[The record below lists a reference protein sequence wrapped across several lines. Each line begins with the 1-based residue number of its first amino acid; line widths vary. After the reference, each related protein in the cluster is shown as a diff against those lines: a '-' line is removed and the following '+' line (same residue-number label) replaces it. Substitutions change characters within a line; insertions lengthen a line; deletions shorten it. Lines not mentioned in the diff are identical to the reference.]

1 MATIEDVAKKAGV
14 SRMTVS
20 RVINNSG
27 YAKKETRERILKA
40 IDELKYRP
48 NLVAKSLVTKRN
60 KTIAYVMVNISDPF
74 HNMVSRGLESVAYKS
89 QYTTMMCDTHL
100 PSRELDYINMFLN
113 HRLGGAIFHHLAI
126 DRRQA
131 DEMIEGGLMCVMIDN
146 ENQLDGVSAVNTDNR
161 LGGSLAAE
169 YLARKGHKRIA
180 CIRGPL
186 QQPMGSNIPYEDTF
200 QFNIWKDRTAG
211 FAEKMKE
218 LGLESAGYYESNGRF
233 EYAKL
238 LTEEF
243 MDEILG
249 MDNRPTALY
258 CENDIMA
265 IAVLNELHKRGLSV
279 PDDMAVIGHDG
290 LDICTMRHPNITT
303 IAQPR
308 YEMGRL
314 AAQLLIDQI
323 ENKTPTQ
330 TIVLKPSLLIG
341 ETT

>member
-1 MATIEDVAKKAGV
+1 MATIEDVARRAGV

-27 YAKKETRERILKA
+27 YTKKETREKVLQA

-48 NLVAKSLVTKRN
+48 NLVAKTLVSGRSR
-60 KTIAYVMVNISDPF
+60 TIAYVMVNISDPF

-100 PSRELDYINMFLN
+100 PSRELDYIDMFLN

-131 DEMIEGGLMCVMIDN
+131 DEMLEGGLQMVMIDN
-146 ENQLDGVSAVNTDNR
+146 ENQLEGISAVNTDNH

-169 YLARKGHKRIA
+169 YLVSRGHKRIA
-180 CIRGPL
+180 CVHGIFF
-186 QQPMGSNIPYEDTF
+186 QPEGDDIPYEDTF
-200 QFNIWKDRTAG
+200 QFNIWKQRTAG
-211 FAEKMKE
+211 FADKMKE
-218 LGLESAGYYESNGRF
+218 LGIEPAGYFQSNGRF
-233 EYAKL
+233 EYANP
-238 LTEEF
+238 LTEKF
-243 MDEILG
+243 IDEILN
-249 MDNRPTALY
+249 MDKRPTALY

-265 IAVLNELHKRGLSV
+265 IAVLNELQKRGLSV
-279 PDDMAVIGHDG
+279 PGDMAVIGHDG
-290 LDICTMRHPNITT
+290 LEICTMRHPNITT
-303 IAQPR
+303 IVQPR

-314 AAQLLIDQI
+314 AAKMLIDQI
-323 ENKTPTQ
+323 EKKTPAQ
-330 TIVLKPSLLIG
+330 TIVLTPSLLVG